1 MRMYH
6 HRHSLKQCK
15 GHTLEILQRG
25 HCLFD
30 LDCHVGCYSTGR
42 RLVVAW
48 TMAAVCLVGHAGHF
62 LGNSAPAWVHL
73 LHSTKFHAAL
83 CLAALAGPG
92 RKLLVDGWKSL
103 RRGSPN
109 MNTLVGLGAI
119 SSFAVSTAAALLPRL
134 VCMKTVSHCQE
145 LRNAVGSNGS

>member
-1 MRMYH
+1 
-6 HRHSLKQCK
+6 
-15 GHTLEILQRG
+15 
-25 HCLFD
+25 
-30 LDCHVGCYSTGR
+30 
-42 RLVVAW
+42 VVAW

-134 VCMKTVSHCQE
+134 VCMKTMSHCQE